1 MSAIPIPRLIAVLP
15 LPAHVGRSTE
25 RHRFSKVIV
34 RGRGGRWLGRVESRH
49 SRRRP
54 TDAVVPEPDEV
65 GFDQLNHD
73 QLMIGYSPSG
83 PSINGSGL
91 QCFARRMGSMI
102 VTVSFR
108 TSIPWPCDSDMA
120 REKLS
125 RLICLLVHVP
135 GLYWS

>member
-1 MSAIPIPRLIAVLP
+1 MGGFRTPARAQTRHLRWPASANLHRSGSSIYRRL
-15 LPAHVGRSTE
+15 
-25 RHRFSKVIV
+25 
-34 RGRGGRWLGRVESRH
+34 
-49 SRRRP
+49 
-54 TDAVVPEPDEV
+54 VPEPDEV

-73 QLMIGYSPSG
+73 QRMIGYSPSG

-108 TSIPWPCDSDMA
+108 ISIPWPCNSDRA

-125 RLICLLVHVP
+125 RV
-135 GLYWS
+135 